1 MKKTLIITILLALTS
16 VIGQAQIKCHIEGK
30 IMTDKYGDDVVICKN
45 GTDLRVN
52 DTPSIH
58 YKAVNGQFS
67 CDIETDHIEMF
78 ECVLPLQ
85 MEEGSW
91 FTARFLLEDGT
102 VMIEMYEDK
111 APKIQSTG
119 KEGRLHQTLDS
130 LEDVHFWNVVHELDR
145 ELEANMK
152 KYFKPDF
159 VSAYQILKSSEA
171 DSLPK
176 EYLDS
181 VKNVLNS
188 YYDDEREGYNDEGW
202 ALWQQRKDLAGRV
215 RPFRIEYYTEHPM
228 LWAYYDVLDAY
239 ERLKDAKYFTD
250 FNPAPYEQMIKLY
263 DEKLCK
269 LYKEH
274 PIHKKIVL
282 AMIAR
287 NLQPGKPYIGYQ
299 VRNTDGKLVPI
310 SSLIKGKV
318 ALIDLWASWCSPC
331 RRHSMAMIPIYEK
344 YKDKGFT
351 VIAIAREQQ
360 AKDMTDAMKH
370 DKYPWPSLLELNDE
384 NRVWE
389 KNGIGNAGGAMFLID
404 RDGTILSTSTEAE
417 ELEPLIKKALN
428 IEQ

>member
-1 MKKTLIITILLALTS
+1 MKKTLIITLLALVTLA
-16 VIGQAQIKCHIEGK
+16 GQAQIKCHIEGR
-30 IMTDKYGDDVVICKN
+30 IMTDKFGDDVVICKS

-67 CDIETDHIEMF
+67 CDIETEHIEKY
-78 ECVLPLQ
+78 ECVLPGQ
-85 MEEGSW
+85 MKNGSW
-91 FTARFLLEDGT
+91 YSARFLLEDGT

-111 APKIQSTG
+111 SPEIHSTG
-119 KEGRLHQTLDS
+119 REERLHQTLDS
-130 LEDVHFWNVVHELDR
+130 LVNVRFWNVVRELDR
-145 ELEANMK
+145 ELEENME
-152 KYFKPDF
+152 KYFMPDF
-159 VSAYQILKSSEA
+159 VSAVQIMRSSDA

-181 VKNVLNS
+181 VRNVLVS
-188 YYDDEREGYNDEGW
+188 YSENEHEGYNDEGW
-202 ALWQQRKDLAGRV
+202 ALWQQRSDLSEGALT
-215 RPFRIEYYTEHPM
+215 FRIGYYAEHPM

-239 ERLKDAKYFTD
+239 KRLNDA
-250 FNPAPYEQMIKLY
+250 NPVPYEQMIKLY

-274 PIHKKIVL
+274 PIHQKIAL
-282 AMIAR
+282 AMIAQ
-287 NLQPGKPYIGYQ
+287 NLQPGKLYVDYQ

-318 ALIDLWASWCSPC
+318 ALIDLWASWCGPC
-331 RRHSMAMIPIYEK
+331 RRHSKAMIPIYEN

-351 VIAIAREQQ
+351 VIAIAREQR
-360 AKDMTDAMKH
+360 AKDMTDAMKR

-384 NRVWE
+384 NRIWE
-389 KNGIGNAGGAMFLID
+389 KNGIGKAGGAMFLID

-428 IEQ
+428 IE